1 MGELLLDALEPAGL
15 EVVWIDGLRPDPTGM
30 RPWHA

>member
-1 MGELLLDALEPAGL
+1 MGELLLDALEPARI
-15 EVVWIDGLRPDPTGM
+15 EVVWIDCWRPEPTGM